1 MQPGGGMLSGGN
13 LMQSIYFK
21 EEHNLL
27 RDMVRRFVETEIKP
41 HGDAWERDGMVPRET
56 LRKMGELGLFG
67 LRFPEK
73 YGGSDMDVF
82 AMIVLAEELGRSTFG
97 GVSVTVMV
105 HTAMSSPHLVYA
117 GSEAQI
123 RKYLPDILSGESICA
138 IAVSEPAAG
147 SDVGGIRTRAVRD
160 GDDWVLNGSKMF
172 ISNGYYGDLYF
183 VAAKTDLEA
192 KGSRGISMFI
202 VERDTPGFK
211 IGRKLEKF
219 GIHCSDTA
227 ELFFEDCRVPAENL
241 LGEENKGFYAVMRNF
256 QNERLSIGAMATSE
270 SATALDLTLE
280 HLRNRQAFGG
290 TMIEKQGIRQRLAT
304 SQCKLLAAQQLL
316 YHAAWLDSAGKD
328 AVAEI
333 SMVKAHCA
341 ETAQEVMYNCQQF
354 HGGMGYIRDSPIE
367 RMVRDARLHAI
378 GGGATEVMLEEVA
391 KRWQ

>member
-1 MQPGGGMLSGGN
+1 MD
-13 LMQSIYFK
+13 SIYFT

-27 RDMVRRFVETEIKP
+27 RDQVRRFVEAEIRP
-41 HGDAWERDGMVPRET
+41 HGDAWERDGMVPRQV
-56 LRKMGELGLFG
+56 LRQMGELGYFG

-73 YGGSDMDVF
+73 YGGSGMDVF
-82 AMIVLAEELGRSTFG
+82 AMIVLAEELGRSTYG

-105 HTAMSSPHLVYA
+105 HSAMSSPHLVHA
-117 GSEAQI
+117 GTEAQI
-123 RKYLPDILSGESICA
+123 AKYLPRIISGETVCA
-138 IAVSEPAAG
+138 IAVTEPDAG

-183 VAAKTDLEA
+183 VAAKTDPDA

-202 VERDTPGFK
+202 VERDTPGFT

-227 ELFFEDCRVPAENL
+227 ELFFADCRVPAENM
-241 LGEENKGFYAVMRNF
+241 LGEENRGFYAVMQNF

-270 SATALDLTLE
+270 ATKALEMTIAYVRD
-280 HLRNRQAFGG
+280 RKAFGG
-290 TMIEKQGIRQRLAT
+290 ALIDKQGIRQRLAM
-304 SQCKLLAAQQLL
+304 SQCKLLAARQLL
-316 YHAAWLDSAGKD
+316 YHAAWLDSQGKD
-328 AVAEI
+328 CVAEV

-341 ETAQEVMYNCQQF
+341 EVTQEVMYNCQQF
-354 HGGMGYIRDSPIE
+354 HGGMGYIREGVIE

-391 KRWQ
+391 KRWH